1 MSAPN
6 SSPSTNELIVP
17 PVCQSHPPAHETD
30 ADGSDE
36 SNLDGMVAVGVG
48 NDIALAVAAT
58 GMPVVIVAV
67 CESEVMTGTEAVDVD
82 SREADERL
90 CCRARQAGCVAQTLA
105 GESTGPVEAC

>member
-6 SSPSTNELIVP
+6 TNPSTNELIVP
-17 PVCQSHPPAHETD
+17 AVCQSHPPAHETE

-58 GMPVVIVAV
+58 GIPVVMVAV
-67 CESEVMTGTEAVDVD
+67 
-82 SREADERL
+82 
-90 CCRARQAGCVAQTLA
+90 
-105 GESTGPVEAC
+105 